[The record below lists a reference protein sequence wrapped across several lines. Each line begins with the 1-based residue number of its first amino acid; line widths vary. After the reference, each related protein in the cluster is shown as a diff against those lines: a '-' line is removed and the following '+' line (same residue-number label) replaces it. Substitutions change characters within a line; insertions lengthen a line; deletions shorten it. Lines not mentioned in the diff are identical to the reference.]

1 MRDGTRR
8 VALVT
13 GAAGGL
19 GTGIVAELARQ
30 GWSVAAGWHRH
41 EPSPAFGDVSAVPLD
56 VTDVASVSRAVDSV
70 LGRWGRIDLLVNNA
84 GIVSDALMARMEEPM
99 WDRVLDVNLDGAFRC
114 ARAVAR
120 PMLRQREGQI
130 LNITSHGG
138 RVGRAGQAN
147 YAASKAALFGFTQS
161 LARELGSRNIRVNAV
176 SPGFLRTGLV
186 ADLTEEQLA
195 AHASANTLGRLNEIA
210 EVARF
215 VVFLAGMRNVSGQ
228 IFQLDSRITPWT

>member
-1 MRDGTRR
+1 MSDVVRR
-8 VALVT
+8 VAVVT

-30 GWSVAAGWHRH
+30 GWSVAAGWHRR
-41 EPSPAFGDVSAVPLD
+41 EPGLPSGDVVAVPLD
-56 VTDVASVSRAVDSV
+56 VTEPGSVQAAIDGIVD
-70 LGRWGRIDLLVNNA
+70 RWGRIDLLVNNA
-84 GIVSDALMARMEEPM
+84 GIVSDALLSRMEEPM
-99 WDRVLDVNLDGAFRC
+99 WDRVVAVNLDGAFRC

-120 PMLRQREGQI
+120 PMMRQREGQI

-161 LARELGSRNIRVNAV
+161 LARELGSRNVRVNAV

-186 ADLTEEQLA
+186 ADLSEKQLD
-195 AHASANTLGRLNEIA
+195 AHAGENTLGRLNAID

-215 VVFLAGMRNVSGQ
+215 VAFLAGMRNVSGQ
-228 IFQLDSRITPWT
+228 LFQLDSRISPWT

>member
-1 MRDGTRR
+1 MSDRTRR
-8 VALVT
+8 VAVVT

-30 GWSVAAGWHRH
+30 GWSVAAGWHRR
-41 EPSPAFGDVSAVPLD
+41 EPGPVTGDVFAVPLD
-56 VTDVASVSRAVDSV
+56 VSNGDSV
-70 LGRWGRIDLLVNNA
+70 QLAIDGVVERWGRVDLLVNNA
-84 GIVSDALMARMEEPM
+84 GVVSDALLARMDDPM

-114 ARAVAR
+114 ARAVVR
-120 PMLRQREGQI
+120 PMMRQREGQI

-147 YAASKAALFGFTQS
+147 YAASKSALFGLTQS

-176 SPGFLRTGLV
+176 SPGFLQTGLV
-186 ADLTEEQLA
+186 GELTECQVA
-195 AHASANTLGRLNEIA
+195 AHAAANTLGRLNEIA

-215 VVFLAGMRNVSGQ
+215 VAFLAGMRNVSGQ
-228 IFQLDSRITPWT
+228 VFQLDSRITPWT

>member
-1 MRDGTRR
+1 MSDESRR

-19 GTGIVAELARQ
+19 GMGIVEELARQ
-30 GWSVAAGWHRH
+30 RWSVAAGWHRR
-41 EPSPAFGDVSAVPLD
+41 EPARIEGDVFAVPLD
-56 VTDVASVSRAVDSV
+56 VTDVGSVQGAIDGV
-70 LGRWGRIDLLVNNA
+70 LERWGRIDLLVNNA
-84 GIVSDALMARMEEPM
+84 GIVSDALLARMEDPM

-114 ARAVAR
+114 ARAVVR
-120 PMLRQREGQI
+120 PMMRQRDGQI
-130 LNITSHGG
+130 LNITSYGG

-186 ADLTEEQLA
+186 ADLTDDQLA
-195 AHASANTLGRLNEIA
+195 AHAAANTLGRLNDVP

-215 VVFLAGMRNVSGQ
+215 VAFLAGMRNVSGQ
-228 IFQLDSRITPWT
+228 LFQLDSRITPWT

>member
-1 MRDGTRR
+1 MSDVVRR
-8 VALVT
+8 VAVVT

-30 GWSVAAGWHRH
+30 GWSVAAGWHRR
-41 EPSPAFGDVSAVPLD
+41 EPGLPAGDVVAVPLD
-56 VTDVASVSRAVDSV
+56 VTEPGSVRAAIDGIVD
-70 LGRWGRIDLLVNNA
+70 RWGRIDLLVNNA
-84 GIVSDALMARMEEPM
+84 GIVSDALLSRMEEPM
-99 WDRVLDVNLDGAFRC
+99 WDRVVAVNLDGAFRC

-120 PMLRQREGQI
+120 PMMRQREGQI

-161 LARELGSRNIRVNAV
+161 LARELGSRNVRVNAV

-186 ADLTEEQLA
+186 ADLSEKQLD
-195 AHASANTLGRLNEIA
+195 AHAGENTLGRLNA
-210 EVARF
+210 VDEVARF
-215 VVFLAGMRNVSGQ
+215 VAFLAGMRNVSGQ
-228 IFQLDSRITPWT
+228 LFQLDSRISPWT

>member
-1 MRDGTRR
+1 MSDGTRR

-19 GTGIVAELARQ
+19 GSGIVTELARQ

-41 EPSPAFGDVSAVPLD
+41 EPAHPMGDGVSVPLD
-56 VTDVASVSRAVDSV
+56 VTDVGSVQRAVDGV
-70 LGRWGRIDLLVNNA
+70 LERWGRIDLLVNTA
-84 GIVSDALMARMEEPM
+84 GIVSDALLARMEDPM

-120 PMLRQREGQI
+120 PMLRQREGHI
-130 LNITSHGG
+130 LNITSYGG

-147 YAASKAALFGFTQS
+147 YAASKAALFGLTQS
-161 LARELGSRNIRVNAV
+161 LARELGSRNVRVNAV

-186 ADLTEEQLA
+186 ADLTEEQLSA
-195 AHASANTLGRLNEIA
+195 QARANTLGRLNEIE

-215 VVFLAGMRNVSGQ
+215 VAFLAGMRNVSGQ
-228 IFQLDSRITPWT
+228 IFQLDSRITPWA

>member
-1 MRDGTRR
+1 MSDGTRR

-30 GWSVAAGWHRH
+30 GWSVAAGWHRR
-41 EPSPAFGDVSAVPLD
+41 EPSPAVGDVFAVQLD
-56 VTDVASVSRAVDSV
+56 VTDVGSVSRAVDSI

-84 GIVSDALMARMEEPM
+84 GIVSDALIARMEEPM
-99 WDRVLDVNLDGAFRC
+99 WDRVLDVNLNGAFRC

-120 PMLRQREGQI
+120 PMMRQREGQI

-147 YAASKAALFGFTQS
+147 YAASKAALFGLTQS

-195 AHASANTLGRLNEIA
+195 AHATANTLGRLNEIA

>member
-30 GWSVAAGWHRH
+30 GWSVAAGWHRR
-41 EPSPAFGDVSAVPLD
+41 EPSPAVGDVFAVPLD
-56 VTDVASVSRAVDSV
+56 VTDVGSVSRAVDSV

-84 GIVSDALMARMEEPM
+84 GIVSDALLARMEDPM

-147 YAASKAALFGFTQS
+147 YAASKAALFGLTQS

-186 ADLTEEQLA
+186 ADSTEEQLA
-195 AHASANTLGRLNEIA
+195 THASANTLGRLNEIA

-228 IFQLDSRITPWT
+228 IFQLDSRITPWA

>member
-1 MRDGTRR
+1 MSDGTRR

-19 GTGIVAELARQ
+19 GSGIVTELARQ

-41 EPSPAFGDVSAVPLD
+41 EPAQPIGDGVAVPLD
-56 VTDVASVSRAVDSV
+56 VTDVGSVHRAVDGV
-70 LGRWGRIDLLVNNA
+70 LERWGRIDLLINTA
-84 GIVSDALMARMEEPM
+84 GIVSDALLARMEDPM

-130 LNITSHGG
+130 LNITSYGG

-147 YAASKAALFGFTQS
+147 YAASKAALFGLTQS
-161 LARELGSRNIRVNAV
+161 LARELGSRNVRVNAV

-195 AHASANTLGRLNEIA
+195 AQAHANTLGRLNQIE

-215 VVFLAGMRNVSGQ
+215 VAFLAGMRNVSGQ
-228 IFQLDSRITPWT
+228 IFQLDSRITPWA

>member
-1 MRDGTRR
+1 MREGMRR

-30 GWSVAAGWHRH
+30 GWSVAAGWHRR
-41 EPSPAFGDVSAVPLD
+41 EPSPAVGDMFAVPLD
-56 VTDVASVSRAVDSV
+56 VTDVGSVSRAVDSV

-84 GIVSDALMARMEEPM
+84 GIVSDALLARMEEPM

-147 YAASKAALFGFTQS
+147 YAASKAALFGLTQS
-161 LARELGSRNIRVNAV
+161 LARELGSRNVRVNAV
-176 SPGFLRTGLV
+176 SPGFLQTGLV

-195 AHASANTLGRLNEIA
+195 IHASANTLGRLNEIA

>member
-19 GTGIVAELARQ
+19 GSGIVAELARQ
-30 GWSVAAGWHRH
+30 GWSVAAGWHRR
-41 EPSPAFGDVSAVPLD
+41 EPSPAVGDVFAVPLD
-56 VTDVASVSRAVDSV
+56 VTDVSSVSRAVDSV

-84 GIVSDALMARMEEPM
+84 GIVSDALLARMEDPM

-147 YAASKAALFGFTQS
+147 YAASKAALFGLTQS
-161 LARELGSRNIRVNAV
+161 LACELGSRNIRVNAV
-176 SPGFLRTGLV
+176 SPGFLKTGLV

-195 AHASANTLGRLNEIA
+195 AHATANTLGRLNEIA

-228 IFQLDSRITPWT
+228 IFQLDSRITPWA

>member
-1 MRDGTRR
+1 MSDESRR

-19 GTGIVAELARQ
+19 GMGIVEELARQ
-30 GWSVAAGWHRH
+30 GWSVAAGWHRR
-41 EPSPAFGDVSAVPLD
+41 EPARIEGDVFAVPLD
-56 VTDVASVSRAVDSV
+56 VTDVGSVQGAIDGV
-70 LGRWGRIDLLVNNA
+70 LERWGRIDLLVNNA
-84 GIVSDALMARMEEPM
+84 GIVSDALLARMEDPM

-114 ARAVAR
+114 ARAVVR
-120 PMLRQREGQI
+120 PMMRQRDGQI
-130 LNITSHGG
+130 LNITSYGG

-186 ADLTEEQLA
+186 ADLTDDQLA
-195 AHASANTLGRLNEIA
+195 AHAATNTLGRLNDVT

-215 VVFLAGMRNVSGQ
+215 VAFLAGMRNVSGQ
-228 IFQLDSRITPWT
+228 LFQLDSRITPWT

>member
-1 MRDGTRR
+1 MSDESRR
-8 VALVT
+8 VAVVT

-19 GTGIVAELARQ
+19 GMGIVEELARQ
-30 GWSVAAGWHRH
+30 GWSVAAGWHRR
-41 EPSPAFGDVSAVPLD
+41 EPARIEGDVFAVPLD
-56 VTDVASVSRAVDSV
+56 VTDVGSVQGAIDGV
-70 LGRWGRIDLLVNNA
+70 LERWGRIDLLVNNA
-84 GIVSDALMARMEEPM
+84 GIVSDALLARMEDPM

-114 ARAVAR
+114 ARAVVR
-120 PMLRQREGQI
+120 PMMRQRDGQI

-161 LARELGSRNIRVNAV
+161 LARELGSRNIRVNSV

-186 ADLTEEQLA
+186 ADLTDDQLA
-195 AHASANTLGRLNEIA
+195 AHAAVNTLGRLNDVT

-215 VVFLAGMRNVSGQ
+215 VAFLAGMRNVSGQ
-228 IFQLDSRITPWT
+228 LFQLDSRITPWT